1 MVTSRLSDV
10 YPGGFLIGTVDDVKM
25 SEGKVEQVVYVK
37 PSASFENLDFV
48 MVVKDP
54 EKLQLNQLQK

>member
-1 MVTSRLSDV
+1 M
-10 YPGGFLIGTVDDVKM
+10 IGTVDDVKM